1 MPQLFLDTKE
11 KNKTN
16 AKEIRKNKIVRY
28 KFKLTKDRNNTPNKN
43 PKQIV

>member
-1 MPQLFLDTKE
+1 MPKLFFDIKE
-11 KNKTN
+11 KNKIN
-16 AKEIRKNKIVRY
+16 AREIRENKIVRY